1 MDNSLERIVP
11 GLTGTDKAD
20 QQTLQLHLE
29 RYHYAGR
36 YLLPGITAD
45 IACGSGYG
53 SFLLA
58 THYNQYV
65 SKIYA
70 VDNEPFC
77 IKYAASHY
85 AHPLIS
91 YINSDAY
98 KFEPADLLNNI
109 VSLETIEHLEDP
121 ARFIQHMA
129 RYLAP
134 KGRFIVSVPVTPS
147 MDANPYHLHDFSV
160 NAVKKIF
167 FQNGFR
173 ELNSFIQIQSYNPI
187 SILKRKGPRTKDI
200 RKNIFSFYWKNPR
213 KFFSRLQSLL
223 ADGFNNKYLLVVFE
237 RE

>member
-11 GLTGTDKAD
+11 ELAGTDKAD

-36 YLLPGITAD
+36 HLLPGATAD
-45 IACGSGYG
+45 IACGTGYG

-58 THYNQYV
+58 THYNQYI
-65 SKIYA
+65 SGIYA
-70 VDNEPFC
+70 VDNEPSC
-77 IKYAASHY
+77 IRYAANHY

-91 YINSDAY
+91 YIHSDAY
-98 KFEPADLLNNI
+98 AFQPAGLLSNI

-121 ARFIQHMA
+121 AGFIHHMA

-134 KGRFIVSVPVTPS
+134 KGRFMVSVPVTPS

-160 NAVKKIF
+160 NAFKEIF
-167 FQNGFR
+167 FQEGFR
-173 ELNSFIQIQSYNPI
+173 ELSSFIQIQSYNPI
-187 SILKRKGPRTKDI
+187 SILSRKGQRTKDI
-200 RKNIFSFYWKNPR
+200 RRNIFSFYWNNPG
-213 KFFSRLQSLL
+213 KFFSRLRSLL
-223 ADGFNNKYLLVVFE
+223 ADGFNNKYLVAVFE